1 MRVVKVASYVM
12 SRVIVVEQAASKE
25 RKRIK

>member
-12 SRVIVVEQAASKE
+12 SRVTVVEQATSKE
-25 RKRIK
+25 RKKIK